1 MQKMVTS
8 LNGVYGPHVLQL
20 VGLEAAP
27 ELVLVPVLP
36 RVLMEMTALI
46 SGAALR
52 QSNATLQVAQVGHV
66 ETCIVYTLQLSLWYS
81 NLHNKLT

>member
-1 MQKMVTS
+1 MATS

-27 ELVLVPVLP
+27 ELVLVPVFP

-46 SGAALR
+46 SGTALR